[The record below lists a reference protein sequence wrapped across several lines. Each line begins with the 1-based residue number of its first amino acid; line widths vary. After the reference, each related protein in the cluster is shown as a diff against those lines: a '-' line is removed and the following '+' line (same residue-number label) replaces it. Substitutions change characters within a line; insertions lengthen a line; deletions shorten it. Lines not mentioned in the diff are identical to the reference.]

1 MYLVIYRF
9 IGGIPFALSNVLPCI
24 FNVKVKNFFW
34 ATLIGI
40 APLLFL
46 VVSIGSGL
54 EKIIEQN
61 LEAPK
66 IIDLI
71 YSPEIYLPMISFVG
85 LVLLTIVARKI
96 FYKN

>member
-1 MYLVIYRF
+1 MRRGVFLI
-9 IGGIPFALSNVLPCI
+9 
-24 FNVKVKNFFW
+24 NFFL

-40 APLLFL
+40 IPQIFL

-71 YSPEIYLPMISFVG
+71 MSPDIYQPFSAFFILVIISII
-85 LVLLTIVARKI
+85 LRKF
-96 FYKN
+96 FYKKND